1 MRERLH
7 KKAPFIAISLIAAM
21 LSWFVVSGY
30 ASSAEFHK
38 DTLAEL
44 EEKQTTVLELSA
56 ASAAASA
63 AITLIPGDTATP
75 IADKLADLSASFL
88 LVLCAIF
95 LEKYLLTITG
105 TVTFSILI
113 PISCL
118 LYMLYALFDW
128 RSLRQIAAKLTAF
141 GLLIFLVIPSS
152 VWLSN
157 MIEETYQASIDQTI
171 ETAKETTAE
180 IEANTSSEEPEEE
193 GFLSGILSAVTDG
206 VSNVI
211 SGITEKA
218 GELVNNFIEALAV
231 MLVTCCAIPIL
242 VLLSFIWFAKI
253 LLAVD
258 LPFGCG
264 EIHGG
269 LKGALSGKK
278 QKNSQNDK
286 NEV

>member
-1 MRERLH
+1 MIEHLY
-7 KKAPFIAISLIAAM
+7 KKAPIIAISLIVGL

-30 ASSAEFHK
+30 VSSPEFHK

-44 EEKQTTVLELSA
+44 EEKQTTVLELSS

-75 IADKLADLSASFL
+75 IANKLADLSSHFL

-105 TVTFSILI
+105 TITFSILI
-113 PISCL
+113 PVSCL
-118 LYMLYALFDW
+118 LYILYALFDW
-128 RSLRQIAAKLTAF
+128 RSLRQLAAKLTAF

-157 MIEETYQASIDQTI
+157 MIEDTYQASIDQTI
-171 ETAKETTAE
+171 ETAKEATAE
-180 IEANTSSEEPEEE
+180 IEANASSEEQEDE

-218 GELVNNFIEALAV
+218 GELVNSFIEALAV
-231 MLVTCCAIPIL
+231 MLVTCCVIPIL
-242 VLLSFIWFAKI
+242 VLLPFVWFAKI

-258 LPFGCG
+258 IP
-264 EIHGG
+264 IHY
-269 LKGALSGKK
+269 GKIHNNFK
-278 QKNSQNDK
+278 STVFRKKKHSQ
-286 NEV
+286 EV